1 MESPR
6 PDVTAPAKRP
16 ADRRRAAATA
26 PSLAVDRLAQ
36 MVTAALGPAQRAW
49 LLGRKASPVDSAAAM
64 ARGGVLQ
71 RGHAGAAAAAGRAQA
86 TIERIL
92 DASLDLLTAPGA
104 TDDLAA
110 GNVDLD
116 WAAIFWAL
124 AESAA
129 SPRKQALW
137 AHLLAAEALAPGHC
151 PAIALRRLSELT
163 ADDLERFDRLAAF
176 AIKNFVARL
185 PNEFFDRKGV
195 SQDDILY
202 LEELG
207 LLRTNRE
214 MSKVFQSQN
223 GSQYRTHL
231 LYRDVVLRVENDDP
245 TLTLT
250 LPCYRLTEAGARLA
264 QLMQDVGGRTADGE
278 FILDL
283 IKLLQKRGFRVH
295 QAAILEQRGEV
306 VSRHSDFCEMF
317 VLATEPLPSEKKSS

>member
-6 PDVTAPAKRP
+6 PDLISLAKRP
-16 ADRRRAAATA
+16 ADRRRAAAAA

-71 RGHAGAAAAAGRAQA
+71 RGRAQA

-92 DASLDLLTAPGA
+92 DASLDFLSAPGA

-202 LEELG
+202 FEELG

-223 GSQYRTHL
+223 GSQYRIHL

-245 TLTLT
+245 ALPLT

>member
-6 PDVTAPAKRP
+6 PDVIAPAKRP
-16 ADRRRAAATA
+16 ADRRRAAAAA

-49 LLGRKASPVDSAAAM
+49 LLGRKASPVDLTAAM

-71 RGHAGAAAAAGRAQA
+71 RGRAQA

-92 DASLDLLTAPGA
+92 DASFDLLTAPGA

-202 LEELG
+202 FEELG

>member
-1 MESPR
+1 
-6 PDVTAPAKRP
+6 
-16 ADRRRAAATA
+16 
-26 PSLAVDRLAQ
+26 
-36 MVTAALGPAQRAW
+36 
-49 LLGRKASPVDSAAAM
+49 M

-71 RGHAGAAAAAGRAQA
+71 CGRARA

-116 WAAIFWAL
+116 WVAIFWAL

-202 LEELG
+202 FEELG

-264 QLMQDVGGRTADGE
+264 QLMQHVGGRTADGE

-295 QAAILEQRGEV
+295 QAAILERRGEV

-317 VLATEPLPSEKKSS
+317 VLATEPLPSEKKSG